1 MGSMVKTVWENSSKS
16 EAERLLHC
24 AHQMAVGFYRVNN
37 FIVLPY
43 TPKIDNVHIVT
54 FPDFPYNTISI
65 FFEYSFET
73 QPVRPSGKP
82 GAGS

>member
-1 MGSMVKTVWENSSKS
+1 MVKTVWEYSIKT

-43 TPKIDNVHIVT
+43 TPKIGGAHIVT
-54 FPDFPYNTISI
+54 FPDLP
-65 FFEYSFET
+65 
-73 QPVRPSGKP
+73 
-82 GAGS
+82 